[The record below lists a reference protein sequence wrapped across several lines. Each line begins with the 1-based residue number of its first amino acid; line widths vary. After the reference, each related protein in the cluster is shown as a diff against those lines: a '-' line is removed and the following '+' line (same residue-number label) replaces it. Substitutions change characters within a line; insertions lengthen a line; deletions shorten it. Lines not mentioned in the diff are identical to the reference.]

1 MDIFAPPPIP
11 GVFAQHVVY
20 RREILCGARQPCIR
34 RVASLAYVVI
44 SLKIMGQLV
53 TTPSVTALQRADVN
67 EFLFAD
73 VGIEPSGM
81 VLSVVSL
88 FARQGSDPW
97 REANRLAELPKAVA
111 ADSLAHSIAD
121 LAPGQWNLPDAGVIA
136 ARLIGLLPVRP
147 ARGEGRLPVTV
158 MDWLPSTRNAIIL
171 ACVVLGVVVA
181 ASMMLRPAPAGID
194 GRDAS
199 SFVQSPPGNMS
210 QPGGTTPR

>member
-1 MDIFAPPPIP
+1 
-11 GVFAQHVVY
+11 
-20 RREILCGARQPCIR
+20 
-34 RVASLAYVVI
+34 
-44 SLKIMGQLV
+44 V
-53 TTPSVTALQRADVN
+53 TAPSVTALQRADVN

-97 REANRLAELPKAVA
+97 REANRLADLPKAAA

-136 ARLIGLLPVRP
+136 ARLIALLPARP
-147 ARGEGRLPVTV
+147 ARAERHVPTSL
-158 MDWLPSTRNAIIL
+158 MDWLPSTRNAMLL

-181 ASMMLRPAPAGID
+181 VSMMLRSAPAGGD
-194 GRDAS
+194 GPDTS
-199 SFVQSPPGNMS
+199 YFIPTPPGNAY
-210 QPGGTTPR
+210 QPGGPASR